1 MAKKKTWAEKLHC
14 GKTPH
19 VKEIDKA
26 FADIPAGA
34 QMYISSPE
42 EINEFVKGIAKGQF
56 ITPKEMRA
64 ALAKAGGAEHTCPVS
79 TGIFLRI
86 ASEAAYEEHLQGKDL
101 SEITPFW
108 RVVEPDSDL
117 AKKLECGTEFIRLA
131 RDSELAA

>member
-1 MAKKKTWAEKLHC
+1 MAKSKTWAEKLHC

-19 VKEIDKA
+19 IKQIDKA
-26 FADIPAGA
+26 FAGIPAGA

-42 EINEFVKGIAKGQF
+42 EVNEFVKGITKGEF
-56 ITPKEMRA
+56 MTPKDMRA

-86 ASEAAYEEHLQGKDL
+86 ASEAAYEEHLQGKDV
-101 SEITPFW
+101 SKITPFW

-131 RDSELAA
+131 RESELAS